1 MARTVLTV
9 TNVPSPYAGASAAV
23 TMTAADTTNKNSFP
37 LTGRE
42 IVIAQNT
49 GASSRTVTIT
59 SVDDRYGRSE
69 DIAAESIAAGA
80 IQVYG
85 PGLALEGWQQ
95 TDGSLYLE
103 ANHAEVK
110 FGILRLS

>member
-1 MARTVLTV
+1 MARTALTK
-9 TNVPSPYAGASAAV
+9 TAVPSPYGGAGVAV
-23 TMTAADTTNKNSFP
+23 TMTAADTTNKNKFP

-69 DIAAESIAAGA
+69 DIAAEAIAAGA
-80 IQVYG
+80 IRVYG
-85 PGLALEGWQQ
+85 PGLAIEGWQQ
-95 TDGSLYLE
+95 ADGSLYLE

-110 FGILRLS
+110 FGILQLT

>member
-1 MARTVLTV
+1 MARTALTK
-9 TNVPSPYAGASAAV
+9 TTVPSPYAGASTAV
-23 TMTAADTTNKNSFP
+23 TMTAADTTNQNSFP

-42 IVIAQNT
+42 IVIAHNT

-59 SVDDRYGRSE
+59 SVDDRYGRQE
-69 DIAAESIAAGA
+69 NIAAESIAAGA
-80 IQVYG
+80 IRVYG

-110 FGILRLS
+110 FGILVIP

>member
-1 MARTVLTV
+1 
-9 TNVPSPYAGASAAV
+9 
-23 TMTAADTTNKNSFP
+23 MTAADTSNKNSFP

-42 IVIAQNT
+42 VVIAHNT
-49 GASSRTVTIT
+49 GASAYTVTIT

-69 DIAAESIAAGA
+69 DISAESIAAGD
-80 IQVYG
+80 IRVYG

-103 ANHAEVK
+103 ANNAAVK
-110 FGILRLS
+110 FGVLRLS

>member
-1 MARTVLTV
+1 MARTVLT
-9 TNVPSPYAGASAAV
+9 TTSVPSPYAGAGVAI
-23 TMTAADTTNKNSFP
+23 TMTAADTSNQNSFP

-42 IVIAQNT
+42 IVIAHNT
-49 GASSRTVTIT
+49 GATPRTVTIT

-69 DIAAESIAAGA
+69 HIAAESIAAGA
-80 IQVYG
+80 IRVYG
-85 PGLALEGWQQ
+85 SGLALEGWQQ